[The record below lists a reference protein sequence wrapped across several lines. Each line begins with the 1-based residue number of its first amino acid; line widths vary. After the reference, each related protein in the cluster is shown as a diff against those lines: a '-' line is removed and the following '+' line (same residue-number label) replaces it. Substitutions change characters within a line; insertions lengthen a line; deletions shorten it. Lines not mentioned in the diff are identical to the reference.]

1 MGTQRLLRNFTST
14 ALPML
19 ERLIFDFIYLFL
31 FRWLKL
37 CSVSVTWLLMWTGYF
52 LICKACFDSSSRSE
66 PSNTFLQILRQLYL
80 IVYHRN
86 KAMISTNKNS
96 FPDILN
102 VFGFY
107 SIFAWYLEV
116 LSITAYEDQ
125 VVGMGG
131 VNKKSEKSVTIKRNR
146 WWNIL

>member
-1 MGTQRLLRNFTST
+1 MRTQRLLRNFTST

-66 PSNTFLQILRQLYL
+66 PSNTYSFRYWGSYILLSTIEIKLWFQQIKIHFLI
-80 IVYHRN
+80 
-86 KAMISTNKNS
+86 
-96 FPDILN
+96 F
-102 VFGFY
+102 FY

-131 VNKKSEKSVTIKRNR
+131 GSTKNRKSQ
-146 WWNIL
+146 WH

>member
-66 PSNTFLQILRQLYL
+66 PSNTHSFRYWGSYILLSTIEIKLWVQQIKIHFLIFWMFLVFTQFCL
-80 IVYHRN
+80 IFRDFVNYCIRG
-86 KAMISTNKNS
+86 SS
-96 FPDILN
+96 SWD
-102 VFGFY
+102 
-107 SIFAWYLEV
+107 
-116 LSITAYEDQ
+116 
-125 VVGMGG
+125 GG
-131 VNKKSEKSVTIKRNR
+131 VNKKSEKSVTLKRNR

>member
-66 PSNTFLQILRQLYL
+66 PSNTYSFRYWGSYILLSTIEIKLWFQQIKIHFLIFWMFL
-80 IVYHRN
+80 V
-86 KAMISTNKNS
+86 
-96 FPDILN
+96 
-102 VFGFY
+102 
-107 SIFAWYLEV
+107 FAWYLEV

-131 VNKKSEKSVTIKRNR
+131 VNKKSEKSVTLKRNR